1 MKKFVCFFLY
11 FATII
16 GANLITL
23 YFGPS
28 ASIFNAFFLIGFD
41 LSIRDWL
48 HYQVSK
54 KTMLL
59 LIIISGGL
67 TYGINQGAGIIALAS
82 CAAFILASLV
92 DWFTFAALPGSW
104 LRRSIASNCA
114 GALVDSLVF
123 PTIAFGSLIW
133 SIIVGQFVA
142 KSLGGLIWSIIIG
155 RLK

>member
-1 MKKFVCFFLY
+1 MLPLILLY
-11 FATII
+11 LATII

-48 HYQVSK
+48 HYKVSK
-54 KTMLL
+54 KLMFL
-59 LIIISGGL
+59 LIIVSGGI
-67 TYGINQGAGIIALAS
+67 TYGVNQGAGVIALAS
-82 CAAFILASLV
+82 CAAFTLASLA
-92 DWFTFAALPGSW
+92 DWFTFAVLPGSW
-104 LRRSIASNCA
+104 LKRSITSNCF

-133 SIIVGQFVA
+133 PIILGQFVV

-155 RLK
+155 RLT